1 MQYPWYQAIYNT
13 SDLQQEDFIP
23 DCPIVVPP
31 DTIKEGEKTEIE
43 IPMKNKQQIINHW
56 IEGADKDYKTMMDL
70 FTTPETSIGLCSW
83 DIWFLK
89 NC

>member
-13 SDLQQEDFIP
+13 SDLQQGDFIP

-43 IPMKNKQQIINHW
+43 ITSSLPGTFVTGFCQIFYAGRASSGYN
-56 IEGADKDYKTMMDL
+56 DL
-70 FTTPETSIGLCSW
+70 AGGY
-83 DIWFLK
+83 
-89 NC
+89 